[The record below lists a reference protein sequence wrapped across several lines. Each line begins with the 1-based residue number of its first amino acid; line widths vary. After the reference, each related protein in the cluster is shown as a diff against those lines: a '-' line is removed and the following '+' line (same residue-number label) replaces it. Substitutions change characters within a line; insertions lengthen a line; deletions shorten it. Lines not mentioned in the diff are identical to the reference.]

1 MEKVLELHRFTVWA
15 FFSFNHSAKRGECAQ
30 KDPWQDSFLE
40 KLLTGFQLSTITNMS
55 SNRAFKKKR
64 RQSTST
70 CLEVLKWIIVRMNI
84 KCRGGGS
91 GAEEGQLP
99 HWWAGTVIK
108 ASSDIRVTST
118 FCSVE
123 KHKEEQS
130 KHKKHESKEN
140 PMVPHLS
147 WGYVSKNDPW
157 SIKSVQWEYRC
168 FRL

>member
-84 KCRGGGS
+84 KCRGGVGCWGGPAAS
-91 GAEEGQLP
+91 LVSWYSNQSLLWHPSHIYVLFGGKTQRGA
-99 HWWAGTVIK
+99 IN
-108 ASSDIRVTST
+108 
-118 FCSVE
+118 
-123 KHKEEQS
+123 
-130 KHKKHESKEN
+130 HKKHESKEN